1 MSINRKNQFKNLGVY
16 TVKSDVPVED
26 KGEEFV
32 SLQNPLLEVIYA
44 PDEKTGLPSSDIA
57 VFMSPKTSSEVRQ
70 YIQQNLMQTV
80 TPVKSQFV
88 SDVDFE
94 TAVSLQRGMSE
105 SLSDYASRVSAFAHE
120 QQKLIESSNSE

>member
-16 TVKSDVPVED
+16 TVKSDVPVDE

-57 VFMSPKTSSEVRQ
+57 VFMSPKTSPEVRQ

-80 TPVKSQFV
+80 TPVKSQFA
-88 SDVDFE
+88 SEVDFD

-105 SLSDYASRVSAFAHE
+105 TLSDYASRVSAFAQE